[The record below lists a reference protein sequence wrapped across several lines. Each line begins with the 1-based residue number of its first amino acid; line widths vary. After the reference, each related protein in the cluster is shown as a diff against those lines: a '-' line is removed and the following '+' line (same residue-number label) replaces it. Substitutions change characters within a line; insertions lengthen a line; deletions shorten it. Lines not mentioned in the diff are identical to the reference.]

1 VSLESSEQAAISSIP
16 DPRGVI
22 AARSHPDQILL
33 MRMGALRCSP
43 KVAPANKSAGVKT
56 FFLFRQGK
64 KSVPLNRTTLDGT
77 PESGVFRRTWWQD
90 WSYLWGRATHHGRRR
105 SNCTSISVHTDA
117 PFPSGNF
124 GGQAG
129 PSQAKNPI
137 VVKDRCPPF
146 LR

>member
-1 VSLESSEQAAISSIP
+1 MQ
-16 DPRGVI
+16 
-22 AARSHPDQILL
+22 
-33 MRMGALRCSP
+33 P